1 MMQGMEIEL
10 KFQAPATARA
20 GLLRAFSTA
29 TSRTV
34 PLQALYF
41 DTADERLAGAGL
53 ALRLRKEGRRWVQ
66 TLKGRGDGVMN
77 RLEHE
82 VVLQAARGTPQIDIQ
97 RHAGTPA
104 GQSLAALLAD
114 GIPLQARYATH
125 IRRRLRRVRAFGAW
139 VEVAFDEGRILAG
152 EHRLPVCE
160 VEFELLSGPP
170 AALPALAALWV
181 RRHGLWIDV
190 RTKSER
196 GHRLALGMA
205 QVPALKAQP
214 MRLPAG
220 TSTAEA
226 FAAMLQSALAQALPN
241 AAEITS
247 GQGGVE
253 HLHQLRV
260 GLRRLRSALRL
271 FAAWS
276 ADPGEAAAIETEL
289 REPFTRLGAAR
300 DRDVLQAALRP
311 ALERAGGPLLD
322 WPSPPS
328 VVDPTEVLREA
339 GFTLPL
345 LRALKLALVLP
356 PAQPGPHVTLAEA
369 ALDVLLP
376 LWKQMQVDAKSYAR
390 AEVLVRHRTRRRL
403 KRLRYAVE
411 FLLPVLPRKR
421 AMRALAALR
430 DALEALGNYNDAV
443 VAAQIWREQ
452 AALDPHAWFAVGW
465 LAAHGEMLLQRTAG
479 PLQALRELPRPAG
492 PAK

>member
-1 MMQGMEIEL
+1 MEIEL

-29 TSRTV
+29 TSQTV
-34 PLQALYF
+34 PMQALYF
-41 DTADERLAGAGL
+41 DTADERLAGAGF

-82 VVLQAARGTPQIDIQ
+82 VTLPAARGTPQIDIQ

-114 GIPLQARYATH
+114 GSPLQARYATH

-160 VEFELLSGPP
+160 VEFELLSGPA

-196 GHRLALGMA
+196 GHRLALDIA
-205 QVPALKAQP
+205 QVPALKAAP

-220 TSTAEA
+220 ATPAEA
-226 FAAMLQSALAQALPN
+226 LVAMVQSALAQALPN

-247 GQGGVE
+247 GQGGAE

-271 FAAWS
+271 FTAWS
-276 ADPGEAAAIETEL
+276 ADTGEAAAIESEL

-300 DRDVLQAALRP
+300 DHDVLQAALRP
-311 ALERAGGPLLD
+311 ALERAGGPELV
-322 WPSPPS
+322 WPSAPS
-328 VVDPTEVLREA
+328 GVAPAELLREP
-339 GFTLPL
+339 GVTLLL
-345 LRALKLALVLP
+345 LRALKLALAVP
-356 PAQPGPHVTLAEA
+356 PAQPGPRVPLDEA
-369 ALDVLLP
+369 ALAVLHP
-376 LWKQMQVDAKSYAR
+376 LWKQMRTDVKSYAG

-430 DALEALGNYNDAV
+430 AALEALGAYNDAV
-443 VAAQIWREQ
+443 EAARIWRGQ
-452 AALDPHAWFAVGW
+452 AALDPNAWFAVGW
-465 LAAHGEMLLQRTAG
+465 LTARADMLLRRTAG
-479 PLQALRELPRPAG
+479 PLRALRELPLPAG
-492 PAK
+492 PAS